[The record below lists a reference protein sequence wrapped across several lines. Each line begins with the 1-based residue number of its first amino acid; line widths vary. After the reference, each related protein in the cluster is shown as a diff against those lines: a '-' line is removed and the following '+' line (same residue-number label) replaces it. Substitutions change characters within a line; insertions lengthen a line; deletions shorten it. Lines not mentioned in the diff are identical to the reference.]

1 MSNEMTDREIL
12 IAIFDK
18 VVEIDK
24 RVDNLETKVDNL
36 ETQQKQT
43 QSLLE
48 NDIAP
53 KVQTLLENHSEL
65 SKKVSFSNNEHER
78 INALEFDVKVIKG
91 ILNNKIS

>member
-18 VVEIDK
+18 VVEIDN

-36 ETQQKQT
+36 EIQQKQT

-48 NDIAP
+48 NNIAP

-65 SKKVSFSNNEHER
+65 VGKVSFANNEHER